1 MRKFNKHHI
10 IAFFL
15 SIVLAG
21 LIAIKLVSY
30 FSNSDFDR
38 ELSSSPPINPLDI
51 VWGKSNAPVTI
62 FLYSSYTCK
71 YCTSFFQETFP
82 QLKKEYIDQ
91 GKIKLVL
98 KLVELPE
105 EPETMRAI
113 QASVCINQ
121 FADFEK
127 FHELLTI
134 NPEVIYSPDFRVL
147 LDDIV
152 ATNPDIAQCLLEHED
167 YAYVHQNN
175 KEFRSHNFKG
185 TPTFV
190 IGEKVFNGMPHKNQ
204 WEDIFFKTYA
214 KEQPNK

>member
-10 IAFFL
+10 IAFSL

-21 LIAIKLVSY
+21 LIVTKLVSH
-30 FSNSDFDR
+30 FSNQDVDR
-38 ELSSSPPINPLDI
+38 ELSSAPPIDPLDI
-51 VWGKSNAPVTI
+51 VWGKNDAPVAI

-82 QLKKEYIDQ
+82 RLKKKYIDQ

-98 KLVELPE
+98 KLVDLPE
-105 EPETMRAI
+105 EPDMMQAI
-113 QASVCINQ
+113 QASVCINR

-134 NPEVIYSPDFRVL
+134 NPEVIYSQDFQVL
-147 LDDIV
+147 LDDFI
-152 ATNPDIAQCLLEHED
+152 ANNPDIAQCLLEHKD

-175 KEFRSHNFKG
+175 KEFRSYNFKG

-190 IGEKVFNGMPHKNQ
+190 IGKKIFNGMPDTKQ
-204 WEDIFFKTYA
+204 WEDIF
-214 KEQPNK
+214 QSIR